1 MSENSHQ
8 AKKRKPTA
16 LCITTLCLFWLL
28 LVTYLYSAVE
38 TLPRLLSTWKTIQNN
53 HPRTNQN
60 VIMSNL
66 KYIYSFE
73 QQWDFK
79 TNVSKK

>member
-8 AKKRKPTA
+8 AKKRKPTV

-38 TLPRLLSTWKTIQNN
+38 TLPRLLSTRKPIQNN

-60 VIMSNL
+60 VLMSNL

-79 TNVSKK
+79 MNVSKK